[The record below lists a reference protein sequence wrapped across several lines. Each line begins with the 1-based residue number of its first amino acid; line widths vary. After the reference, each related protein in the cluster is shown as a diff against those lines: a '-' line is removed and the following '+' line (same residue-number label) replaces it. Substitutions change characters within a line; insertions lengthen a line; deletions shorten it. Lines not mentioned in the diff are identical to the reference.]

1 MSDTTEWEFPERFR
15 PKPEALAFD
24 LQSALASMLMLRADV
39 PEDAFTAGVL
49 GTERTGN
56 GVVIRS
62 DGLVLTIG
70 YLIAEAEAIWLTTS
84 NGTVVPGHALAYDY
98 VTGFGLVLPLGQ
110 LSLPFLER
118 TTTDEVSP
126 GTDVIVIS
134 HGGPSHALNARVLA
148 RREFAGYWEYV
159 LDEALFTAPAHPHWS
174 GAALLNQEGKLLGI
188 GSLLVQEPI
197 AGQRIDANM
206 FVPVSLLDPILN
218 DMTTIG
224 RAKRPTRPWLGMYT
238 TELEGNLVVSGLA
251 DGGPADRAGVTPGD
265 IVIDVAGQRVAKL
278 AEFFRT
284 IWQQGPAGT
293 EVPLTIARGKS
304 QLHVRV
310 QSRDRGDFLK
320 KPQQH

>member
-24 LQSALASMLMLRADV
+24 LQAALASMLMLRAEV

-49 GTERTGN
+49 GTERVGN

-118 TTTDEVSP
+118 TTTDAVSP
-126 GTDVIVIS
+126 GTEVIVIS
-134 HGGPSHALNARVLA
+134 HGGPAHALNARVLA

-174 GAALLNQEGKLLGI
+174 GAALLNQAGKLLGI

-206 FVPVSLLDPILN
+206 FVPVSLLEPILN

-265 IVIDVAGQRVAKL
+265 IVIDVAGQRVGKL

-293 EVPLTIARGKS
+293 EVPLTLARGKN

-310 QSRDRGDFLK
+310 QSRDRSDFLK
-320 KPQQH
+320 KPQSH

>member
-15 PKPEALAFD
+15 PKPEALSFD
-24 LQSALASMLMLRADV
+24 LQSALGSMLMLSAEE

-49 GTERTGN
+49 GTERVGN

-70 YLIAEAEAIWLTTS
+70 YLIAEAESIWLTTS

-110 LSLPFLER
+110 LSLPFIER
-118 TTTDEVSP
+118 TTTDDISP
-126 GTDVIVIS
+126 GTEVIAIS
-134 HGGPSHALNARVLA
+134 HGGLTHALNARVLA

-206 FVPVSLLDPILN
+206 FVPASLLEPILD

-265 IVIDVAGQRVAKL
+265 IVIDVSGQRVGKL
-278 AEFFRT
+278 AELFRT

-304 QLHVRV
+304 QLHLRV